1 MFRSADDST
10 IAMTLYIEAIVVFIM
25 HPDLQFGTL
34 IRQPLK
40 EPKTETDVNVRIYF
54 IFLNKNAHRY

>member
-25 HPDLQFGTL
+25 HPDLHFGTL

-40 EPKTETDVNVRIYF
+40 DPKTEMDVNVRIYL
-54 IFLNKNAHRY
+54 IFLNNNAHRY

>member
-1 MFRSADDST
+1 MFRSADDSI
-10 IAMTLYIEAIVVFIM
+10 IAMGSYSEAIVVFIM
-25 HPDLQFGTL
+25 HPDLHFGTL

-40 EPKTETDVNVRIYF
+40 DPKTEMDVNVRIYL